1 MRPFGPRPFVVLASA
16 VLVLGIAGCSSDSAD
31 TESTAAA
38 TAPAA
43 TASAA
48 TTVAAAA
55 PGGITDPVIDSRSFT
70 STSIT
75 EAGVERALAGPE
87 PVTLA
92 VVDGGISVQ
101 AGCNTLFGGASI
113 DAGVLTIDGVLAST
127 MMACEPELMDQ
138 DQWLAQ
144 FLSSSPTVTVTDTEL
159 TLTSGDTVMTLTPVE
174 TVGLYDTPL
183 PEAGDAE
190 AVTALCEELVAAGA
204 TVDEATARGES
215 AGHVLRIVKQ
225 DGEPLPATMDFN
237 PGRLNL
243 VVEGDVVTGC
253 SAG

>member
-1 MRPFGPRPFVVLASA
+1 MRLPFDSRPRPLVLVASA
-16 VLVLGIAGCSSDSAD
+16 VLMLGLAGCSSDDGQAVAS
-31 TESTAAA
+31 AAA
-38 TAPAA
+38 SAPAA
-43 TASAA
+43 TA
-48 TTVAAAA
+48 AAAA
-55 PGGITDPVIDSRSFT
+55 PGGITDPALDSRSFT
-70 STSIT
+70 ATSVT
-75 EAGVERALAGPE
+75 EAGAERALVGME
-87 PVTLA
+87 PLTIA
-92 VVDGGISVQ
+92 VVDGGISAQ
-101 AGCNTLFGGASI
+101 AGCNTLFGDASI
-113 DAGVLTIDGVLAST
+113 EDGVLAITGVLAST

-144 FLSSSPTVTVTDTEL
+144 FLSSSPSVTVTETEL
-159 TLTSGDTVMTLTPVE
+159 TLTSGDTVMVLAPVE

-215 AGHVLRIVKQ
+215 AGHVLRIVMQ

-253 SAG
+253 TAG